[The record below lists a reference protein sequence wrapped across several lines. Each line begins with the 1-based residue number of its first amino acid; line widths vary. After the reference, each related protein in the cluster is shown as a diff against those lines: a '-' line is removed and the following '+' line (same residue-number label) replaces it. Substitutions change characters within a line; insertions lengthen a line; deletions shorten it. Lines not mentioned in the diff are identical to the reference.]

1 MAASGG
7 ESEEWGRIF
16 QTDFKSHSFHSIE
29 AGSLRPGLSGD
40 PAAGGATFWYL
51 INTLPAHRRPARVKF
66 STSRCQ
72 HKNPANCHHS
82 AIFRSHLSSC
92 TTVPQPIIVSLHR
105 IGHPVV
111 CAVHSATCYAKY
123 YCNKMK
129 SETQKQRQISNRIL
143 RSIFVVQVDISNC
156 KWNLSPNSAVPC
168 WGVRLCRGCIMR
180 GVSRQLAGGDWKVSW
195 GWCWR
200 KPGTGTWTWQLQGI
214 SRTVQIMKCTTSLSW
229 ASIFQL
235 SNCLVVWSIWTHYQ
249 SMYAPR
255 LINPWCH
262 LNAFIK
268 WIALGK
274 LLELISILHHN
285 RTMIWMEC
293 TAGTLL

>member
-1 MAASGG
+1 MAAFNGTKSRLWLLLVENVRNEEESSKQIWNLIHSTQSG
-7 ESEEWGRIF
+7 
-16 QTDFKSHSFHSIE
+16 

-111 CAVHSATCYAKY
+111 VLCIQQPAKY

-129 SETQKQRQISNRIL
+129 SETQKQHDRQIGNRIL
-143 RSIFVVQVDISNC
+143 ESFFVIHIFNC
-156 KWNLSPNSAVPC
+156 
-168 WGVRLCRGCIMR
+168 
-180 GVSRQLAGGDWKVSW
+180 
-195 GWCWR
+195 
-200 KPGTGTWTWQLQGI
+200 
-214 SRTVQIMKCTTSLSW
+214 
-229 ASIFQL
+229 
-235 SNCLVVWSIWTHYQ
+235 
-249 SMYAPR
+249 
-255 LINPWCH
+255 
-262 LNAFIK
+262 
-268 WIALGK
+268 
-274 LLELISILHHN
+274 
-285 RTMIWMEC
+285 
-293 TAGTLL
+293 

>member
-7 ESEEWGRIF
+7 ECEEWGRIF
-16 QTDFKSHSFHSIE
+16 QTDLKSHSFHSIE

-111 CAVHSATCYAKY
+111 VLCIQQPAKY

-129 SETQKQRQISNRIL
+129 SETQKQHDRQIGNRIL
-143 RSIFVVQVDISNC
+143 ESFFVIHIFNC
-156 KWNLSPNSAVPC
+156 LSPC

-180 GVSRQLAGGDWKVSW
+180 VVSRHLAGEIERWAGAGAGENQGQAHGLGSCRVS
-195 GWCWR
+195 
-200 KPGTGTWTWQLQGI
+200 
-214 SRTVQIMKCTTSLSW
+214 
-229 ASIFQL
+229 A
-235 SNCLVVWSIWTHYQ
+235 
-249 SMYAPR
+249 
-255 LINPWCH
+255 
-262 LNAFIK
+262 
-268 WIALGK
+268 
-274 LLELISILHHN
+274 ELYK
-285 RTMIWMEC
+285 
-293 TAGTLL
+293 